1 MTAANPAVVPNQR
14 PAKPRPSL
22 IGPAS
27 LVVFLLITWWAAS
40 EDLGIDF
47 NIGELLGNLTRGA
60 DILAEFY
67 PPNWSYL
74 PDIAGPMVETFAM
87 AVIASA
93 IGCTVALPFSFLASR
108 VTTPNLAAYLADRG
122 ILNVVRALPDLLYA
136 LIFVAALGIGP
147 LPGILALI
155 LFNIGVVAKLLSETV
170 DGVDP
175 GPIEATRAAGAN
187 RIQTVRWAV
196 LPQVLPNYVAY
207 SLYVF
212 ELNVRAS
219 AVLGLVGAGGIGTEI
234 NTQRQFFNYPN
245 LSVILIVIFL
255 AVFVIE
261 LFSIWLRRRLV

>member
-1 MTAANPAVVPNQR
+1 M
-14 PAKPRPSL
+14 
-22 IGPAS
+22 GPIA
-27 LVVFLLITWWAAS
+27 LLLFLAGTWWAAS
-40 EDLGIDF
+40 AEFGISFD
-47 NIGELLGNLTRGA
+47 IGELVDNLTRGA

-67 PPNWSYL
+67 PPNWDYL
-74 PDIAGPMVETFAM
+74 PDIVGPLLETFAM
-87 AVIASA
+87 AIIASV
-93 IGCTVALPFSFLASR
+93 IGCGLALPFSFLASR

-136 LIFVAALGIGP
+136 LVFVAALGIGP
-147 LPGILALI
+147 LPGILALV

-175 GPIEATRAAGAN
+175 GPIEASNAAGGN
-187 RIQTVRWAV
+187 RLQMVRWAV

-219 AVLGLVGAGGIGTEI
+219 AVLGLVGAGGIGLEI

-245 LSVILIVIFL
+245 LSVILIVIFV

-261 LFSIWLRRRLV
+261 VFSIWLRRRLV